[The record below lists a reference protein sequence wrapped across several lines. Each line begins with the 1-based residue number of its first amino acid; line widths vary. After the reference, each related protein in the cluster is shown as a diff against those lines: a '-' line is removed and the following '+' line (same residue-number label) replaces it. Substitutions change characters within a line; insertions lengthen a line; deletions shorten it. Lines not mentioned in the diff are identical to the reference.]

1 MRKFIKGYDIWVE
14 GSWCEV
20 TKNGEFIYEGSVSE
34 DMSCEDIYRCV
45 NAKIVFKLNGKFLMS
60 YTAIDEGY
68 GEREITREQLA
79 LENNCNIEDI
89 EVTKEVES
97 LESVL
102 WDMICEGDNSIETNN
117 LYWKLKGLEIRKTK
131 DCWGCEVYFGY
142 KNGKQYTDYFDIVSD
157 LKEQYPIFNLIEV
170 QEGC

>member
-1 MRKFIKGYDIWVE
+1 MEKFIKGYKICID
-14 GSWCEV
+14 GTWCEV
-20 TKNGEFIYEGSVSE
+20 TRNGEFIYEGSISE
-34 DMSCEDIYRCV
+34 DMTCEDVYRCV
-45 NAKIVFKLNGKFLMS
+45 TAKIVFKLNGKFLMA
-60 YTAIDEGY
+60 YTAIDEAY

-79 LENNCNIEDI
+79 IENNCNIEDI

-102 WDMICEGDNSIETNN
+102 WDMIVDGDNSLETNN
-117 LYWKLKGLEIRKTK
+117 LYWKLKGLEIRKEK

-142 KNGKQYTDYFDIVSD
+142 KDGKQYTDYFDAVSE

-170 QEGC
+170 M